1 MIQEA
6 LSDMRRAGEQF
17 EPRIYVDEYEWER
30 GQKENL
36 RLEIGGKGERG
47 MSSGKAVLGLGEQMT
62 PAETPMVEEGKELSL
77 EAQAAYAG
85 NGRKEPFPMYVDPG
99 IERLVI

>member
-1 MIQEA
+1 MIQET

-17 EPRIYVDEYEWER
+17 GPRIYVDEDEWER

-36 RLEIGGKGERG
+36 KLEIGGKGERG

-62 PAETPMVEEGKELSL
+62 PAETPMVEEARELSL
-77 EAQAAYAG
+77 EAQAAYSRSG
-85 NGRKEPFPMYVDPG
+85 KKEPFPMYVDPG
-99 IERLVI
+99 IER